1 MLQSK
6 GSYGEVY
13 DQFNWDIP
21 EFYNIGVDICDRQ
34 NAGDT
39 AIIYRATDG
48 KVSRYS
54 FGDLKQLSN
63 RFANILKAKGA
74 NREDRLAILLPQ
86 APETAVAHITAYKS
100 GMIAVPLFVLFGD
113 DALEYRLSVSGARFL
128 ITDRQGVEKIAR
140 IRDQLPDL
148 EYVFC
153 IDGQID
159 DALDFHGELEAASD
173 QFEPVKTRADD
184 PALIIFTSGTT
195 GNPKGALHAHRVLLG
210 HLPGVEF
217 PHNFFPQE
225 EDVFWTPADW
235 AWIGGLIDV
244 LLPSLHHGRPV
255 LAYRAAKFDPEE
267 TFQLMADFKVRN
279 VFMPPTALKLMRQV
293 ENPRER
299 FGYDLRSI
307 GSGGE
312 SLGAELLDWGR
323 ETFGININEFYGQTE
338 CNLVV
343 GCCEEAMEIRPGSMG
358 KPIPGHHVA
367 IIDADGNELPTG
379 EQGLIAVR
387 RPDPVMFLRYWQNE
401 EATAEKFIGDWLLT
415 GDTGRKDE
423 DGYIWYLGRDDD
435 VITTAGY
442 RVGPGEIEDCLL
454 KHPAVQ
460 MSAVIGVPDPI
471 RTQSVKA
478 YVILNEGYEETENL
492 TKDIQNFVKSQLA
505 AHEYP
510 RQVAFVSE
518 LPMTTTGKVMR
529 RKLRDLPENQ
539 T

>member
-1 MLQSK
+1 MLKAAGDYRS
-6 GSYGEVY
+6 VY
-13 DQFNWDIP
+13 DGFRWEIP
-21 EFYNIGVDICDRQ
+21 DYYNIGVDICDRQ
-34 NAGDT
+34 DQGAT
-39 AIIYRATDG
+39 ALIFRDQNGAVT
-48 KVSRYS
+48 RHS
-54 FGDLKQLSN
+54 FGDLKRLSN
-63 RFANILKAKGA
+63 RFANLLAAMGA
-74 NREDRLAILLPQ
+74 VREDRLAILLPQ
-86 APETAVAHITAYKS
+86 APETAVAHIAAYKS
-100 GMIAVPLFVLFGD
+100 GMIAVPLFVLFGE
-113 DALEYRLSVSGARFL
+113 DALEYRLAASGARFL
-128 ITDRQGVEKIAR
+128 ITDAAGVEKISR
-140 IRDQLPDL
+140 IRDRLPGL
-148 EYVFC
+148 EAVFS
-153 IDGQID
+153 IDGPLDGAQ
-159 DALDFHGELEAASD
+159 DFHELLERASD

-217 PHNFFPQE
+217 PHNFFPQQ
-225 EDVFWTPADW
+225 DDLFWTPADW

-244 LLPSLHHGRPV
+244 LLPSLHHGKPV

-267 TFQLMADFKVRN
+267 AFQLMADFKVRN

-293 ENPRER
+293 ENPRAR
-299 FGYDLRSI
+299 FSHDLRSI

-312 SLGAELLDWGR
+312 SLGAGLLDWGR

-343 GCCEEAMEIRPGSMG
+343 GCCEQAMEIRPGSMG
-358 KPIPGHHVA
+358 KPIPGHRVS
-367 IIDADGNELPTG
+367 IIDDRGNELGTG

-401 EATAEKFIGDWLLT
+401 EATRDKFIGDWLLT
-415 GDTGRKDE
+415 GDMGRQDE
-423 DGYIWYLGRDDD
+423 DGYLWYVGRDDD

-442 RVGPGEIEDCLL
+442 RVGPGEIEDCLI

-460 MSAVIGVPDPI
+460 MAAVIGVPDPV

-478 YVILNEGYEETENL
+478 YLVLRDGYRETEEL
-492 TKDIQNFVKSQLA
+492 TREIQDFVKTRLA

-510 RQVAFVSE
+510 RQVAYVTE

-539 T
+539 